1 MVDKIW
7 RPIKAVLWTVAAILI
22 LVFREEV
29 VLLLNYLVGGIM
41 VAYGLET
48 VVLHLVKKE
57 SFKKENRFFWG
68 LIEVAIGITL
78 IFLID
83 LGDPEGIPY
92 KYQLH
97 AKCIRTKKIP
107 SQGGGRSGNPTS
119 IIRLQLRTKGENPVG
134 KELGQTDTETIEQGL
149 QLGMDSQQLLLRAII
164 PGLGLVCKLI
174 QETRQSIH
182 DLWHNIHANTV
193 AIQTSDDTLQISNHV

>member
-7 RPIKAVLWTVAAILI
+7 RPIKAALWTVAAILI

-92 KYQLH
+92 ATVCVVWAIWSMLREALEIEEGIRENLH
-97 AKCIRTKKIP
+97 
-107 SQGGGRSGNPTS
+107 
-119 IIRLQLRTKGENPVG
+119 
-134 KELGQTDTETIEQGL
+134 
-149 QLGMDSQQLLLRAII
+149 
-164 PGLGLVCKLI
+164 
-174 QETRQSIH
+174 
-182 DLWHNIHANTV
+182 
-193 AIQTSDDTLQISNHV
+193 

>member
-92 KYQLH
+92 ATVCVVWAIWSMLREALEIEEGIREILH
-97 AKCIRTKKIP
+97 
-107 SQGGGRSGNPTS
+107 
-119 IIRLQLRTKGENPVG
+119 
-134 KELGQTDTETIEQGL
+134 KEPALLSLAESLVAIVF
-149 QLGMDSQQLLLRAII
+149 SVLLLLQ
-164 PGLGLVCKLI
+164 PGEHHAMTHVILLFVELI
-174 QETRQSIH
+174 TAGVIFPYGRVLIH
-182 DLWHNIHANTV
+182 RLKVKHGTAV
-193 AIQTSDDTLQISNHV
+193 EEEE